1 MNRAISIILRILGT
15 VFLPI
20 KRNFVFFVFMFIL
33 CYTATQLEVPK
44 TKGAQPY
51 PLAAAELFIDLYVVA
66 IILALFPL
74 KIRRLLRALVY
85 FAMYAITIID
95 VYCFVKFSST
105 LTPTMLLLVGE
116 TNGSEASEFL
126 STYVSWNIINSE
138 VGWVLLIMLTHIV
151 VNIAALFKQY
161 FSIHHVKLHQDAD
174 KIVCGILGLLCIL
187 QLVDSYNLTI
197 HNKVAMHRLI
207 SYDTIG
213 GVENELTRKDKATLY
228 LPIYRLI
235 FSIYA
240 NQLTSRQV
248 DTLIDGIDKVKVDSC
263 SFSCENIVVIIGES
277 ANRRH
282 SELYGYPHHTTP
294 GQMELKRSGQMIV
307 FTDAVAPWN
316 LTSFVFKHLFSMYTV
331 GDSGEWC
338 DYPLFP
344 EIFRKAGYKVSFITN
359 QFLPQAKEAV
369 YDFSGGFFLNNPE
382 LSKAM
387 FDVRNV
393 QLFKYDGGLLK
404 DFDRICHEQ
413 DSIETHNSDA
423 SMCKS
428 HLTIVHLKGQHVGYR
443 EKYPRSRKK
452 FTLDDYEYLVAKN
465 LNKRNRMILADYDN
479 ATLYNDS
486 ILREI
491 VRRYEDK
498 EAVVIYLSDHGEE
511 AWIDGKPIYGRN
523 HSMKVDYQLAQEEFA
538 IPMWIWCS
546 KKYIG
551 KHTEIFRKMWDVR
564 NKRFMSD
571 ALPHTL
577 LHIAGIYCPWFRE
590 EYDILSD
597 GYDEMRPR
605 ILKRQA
611 DFDVLREEFNN
622 TKK

>member
-1 MNRAISIILRILGT
+1 MNKAISIILRILGA

-20 KRNFVFFVFMFIL
+20 KRNLLFFVFIFIL
-33 CYTATQLEVPK
+33 CYATTQLEVPE

-51 PLAAAELFIDLYVVA
+51 PLAAAELFIDVY
-66 IILALFPL
+66 IISIVLALFPL
-74 KIRRLLRALVY
+74 KIRRWLRALVY
-85 FAMYAITIID
+85 LAMYSVTIID

-126 STYVSWNIINSE
+126 SSYISWDIINSE
-138 VGWVLLIMLTHIV
+138 VGWILLIMLIHIGI
-151 VNIAALFKQY
+151 NIASLFKKR
-161 FSIHHVKLHQDAD
+161 FAIHHIRLHHDAD
-174 KIVCGILGLLCIL
+174 KIVCGILGALCIL
-187 QLVDSYNLTI
+187 QLVDSYKLTLP
-197 HNKVAMHRLI
+197 NKVAMVRLM
-207 SYDTIG
+207 SYNTIG
-213 GVENELTRKDKATLY
+213 EVENELTRKDKATLY
-228 LPIYRLI
+228 LPIYRFI
-235 FSIYA
+235 FSVYA
-240 NQLTSRQV
+240 NHLTSRQV
-248 DTLIDGIDKVKVDSC
+248 NTLIDGIDKVKVDSC
-263 SFSCENIVVIIGES
+263 SFSCENIVLIIGES

-294 GQMELKRSGQMIV
+294 GQMELKRSGQMAV

-316 LTSFVFKHLFSMYTV
+316 LTSFVFKHLFSMYAV

-344 EIFRKAGYKVSFITN
+344 EIFRKAGYKVTFVTN

-393 QLFKYDGGLLK
+393 QLFKYDGGLIK
-404 DFDRICHEQ
+404 NFDEISHKQ
-413 DSIETHNSDA
+413 DSIESLSSD
-423 SMCKS
+423 SIIGKGN
-428 HLTIVHLKGQHVGYR
+428 LTIVHLKGQHVGYR

-452 FTLDDYEYLVAKN
+452 FTHDDYEYLAAKN
-465 LNKRNRMILADYDN
+465 LNKRNRMLLADYDN

-491 VRRYEDK
+491 VRRYEDR

-551 KHTEIFRKMWDVR
+551 KHSEIYQQIWKARR
-564 NKRFMSD
+564 KRFMSD

-590 EYDILSD
+590 EYDILSY

-605 ILKRQA
+605 ILKHQA
-611 DFDVLREEFNN
+611 DFDVLREEFNHI
-622 TKK
+622 KK